1 MIFSS
6 VSFLFLFLPIV
17 FGGYLL
23 VPNIKLKNMWLL
35 LASLLF
41 YAWGEPIYIMLMIFS
56 TFINWKFGLVIEK
69 KPTLLKYVVI
79 INLGILFI
87 FKYLNFVT
95 SSLNISGFETNISLP
110 IGISF
115 FTFQAMSYV
124 IDVKRGVV
132 EAQKSYLS
140 LLLYICLFPQL
151 IAGPIIKYH
160 DIATQIMERTINVD
174 KIYTG
179 INRFIIG
186 LSKKM
191 IVSNTLAVYVD
202 TIFST
207 DVTSLNIVSTWI
219 GAFAYVF
226 QIYFDFSGYSDMAIG
241 LGKMF
246 GFEFKENFNY
256 PLTATSIKDF
266 WNRWHI
272 SLSTWFKEYLYIP
285 LGGNRNGKTYRNL
298 MIVFLATG
306 IWHGANW
313 TFVLWGVFNGIFLI
327 LERKKFIQI
336 KLRPLQHMYTFLVVT
351 LLFVLFRADNI
362 EYAMGYFKTMFFGFD
377 MTITTCLELI
387 TPFTMF
393 IFVVAIIGSTPIL
406 KFVQNRLSRPI
417 VNIGGYLN
425 TMVLLFI
432 NVLFLASDVYSP
444 FIYFRF

>member
-1 MIFSS
+1 M
-6 VSFLFLFLPIV
+6 L
-17 FGGYLL
+17 
-23 VPNIKLKNMWLL
+23 PNIKLKNTWLL
-35 LASLLF
+35 LASLFF
-41 YAWGEPIYIMLMIFS
+41 YAWGEPIYIMLMLLS
-56 TFINWKFGLVIEK
+56 TFINWRFGLLIEK

-87 FKYLNFVT
+87 FKYLNFVI
-95 SSLNISGFETNISLP
+95 SSLNRLGLELQPTNISLP

-124 IDVKRGVV
+124 IDVKQGISPS
-132 EAQKSYLS
+132 QKSYWN

-160 DIATQIMERTINVD
+160 DIATQIMERTITTD
-174 KIYTG
+174 KIYSG
-179 INRFIIG
+179 ISRFIIG

-191 IVSNTLAVYVD
+191 IVSNTLAIYVD

-207 DVTSLNIVSTWI
+207 DIASLNIVSTWI

-256 PLTATSIKDF
+256 PLVSTSIKDF
-266 WNRWHI
+266 WSRWHI

-285 LGGNRNGKTYRNL
+285 LGGNRTGKTYRNL
-298 MIVFLATG
+298 IIVFLATG

-313 TFVLWGVFNGIFLI
+313 TFVLWGIFNGIFLI
-327 LERKKFIQI
+327 LERKKFIHI
-336 KLRPLQHMYTFLVVT
+336 KSRPLQHVYTFLVVT
-351 LLFVLFRADNI
+351 LLFVIFRADNI
-362 EYAMGYFKTMFFGFD
+362 TYAMGYFKTMLLGFD
-377 MTITTCLELI
+377 MSRTTGLELI

-406 KFVQNRLSRPI
+406 KFIQNKLSTTI

-425 TMVLLFI
+425 TMFLLLI

>member
-95 SSLNISGFETNISLP
+95 SSLNIAGLETNISLP